1 MPEPISAPT
10 RQFLIWVTERPR
22 VYADVMEEWRS
33 SCPRLS
39 VWEDASIA
47 GLVCLE
53 GRRVRLT
60 EAGKAALADTTIA
73 KIS

>member
-1 MPEPISAPT
+1 MPEPISAPL
-10 RQFLIWVTERPR
+10 RQFLTWVTERPR

-53 GRRVRLT
+53 GKRVSLT
-60 EAGKAALADTTIA
+60 EAGKAALAGGLA
-73 KIS
+73 KATP